1 MAIEA
6 IKGAGMVYQG
16 STSTAQIKEQAQGR
30 TEVSSADN
38 QVVSDSIARN
48 IQAMNTKGTSGD
60 SAGDAGAQGQAQ
72 LAAQKQNEK
81 NMQLK
86 KAVDDINKSALADQS
101 EAVFGI
107 HEKTNRVTIKIVDK
121 KTKEVIAYDDV
132 IDDMFSQ
139 VKKELADGI
148 LNGEATQEQILDI
161 LMIAKYYERIGDHA
175 TNIAEWAEYAI
186 TGVHRNSELE
196 EHL

>member
-1 MAIEA
+1 
-6 IKGAGMVYQG
+6 MVYQG

-30 TEVSSADN
+30 TEVSSEDN

-48 IQAMNTKGTSGD
+48 IQAMNTKETSGD

-81 NMQLK
+81 NTQLK

-121 KTKEVIAYDDV
+121 KTKEVI
-132 IDDMFSQ
+132 
-139 VKKELADGI
+139 KEFPP
-148 LNGEATQEQILDI
+148 EKTLD
-161 LMIAKYYERIGDHA
+161 MIAKVWEMAGLMVDEKR
-175 TNIAEWAEYAI
+175 
-186 TGVHRNSELE
+186 
-196 EHL
+196 